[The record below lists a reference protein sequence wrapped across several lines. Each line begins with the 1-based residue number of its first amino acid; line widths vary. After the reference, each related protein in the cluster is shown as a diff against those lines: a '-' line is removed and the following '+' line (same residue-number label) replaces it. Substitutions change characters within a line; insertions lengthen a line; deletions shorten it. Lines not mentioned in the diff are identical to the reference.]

1 MECLSYLNLGLLSA
15 LAAVFQNNGYNEE
28 VVSIISVSVALATF
42 IGLLLF
48 HAYLRVKNNYMDM
61 YQWFK
66 KCAHAVKRDGSKG
79 DEESESILDDD
90 DDPYERL
97 IQPTS
102 SDIRYVHEAGVPNPI
117 LYLSIHKYV
126 HFCGFFVTVKLR
138 THPP

>member
-48 HAYLRVKNNYMDM
+48 HAYLRVKNNYTDM

-66 KCAHAVKRDGSKG
+66 KCAHAVKRYGSKG
-79 DEESESILDDD
+79 DEESESILDD
-90 DDPYERL
+90 
-97 IQPTS
+97 
-102 SDIRYVHEAGVPNPI
+102 
-117 LYLSIHKYV
+117 
-126 HFCGFFVTVKLR
+126 
-138 THPP
+138 